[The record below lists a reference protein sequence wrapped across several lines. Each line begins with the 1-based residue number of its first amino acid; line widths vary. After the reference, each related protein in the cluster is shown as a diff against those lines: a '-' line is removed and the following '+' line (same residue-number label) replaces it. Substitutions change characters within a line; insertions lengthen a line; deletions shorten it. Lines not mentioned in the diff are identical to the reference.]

1 MHPAT
6 MRATFDRAFAVLALA
21 LSGSA
26 AASQGTPAGAPGP
39 YAPVGLFF
47 GAIEDGERIF
57 TPTRLLPFDHPEA
70 GGHQFPT
77 VIQLHGTEFPLL
89 VWLGARAGYQLW
101 PTLERYPTEP
111 ANDWP
116 YRGFRAPPDTSK
128 LAVARVTE
136 HNAANSPLPGLRA
149 VLFDRGAL
157 VAFIVDTRG
166 LTLAE
171 RGMSRATAMGLDL
184 TRADLL
190 ERVQRAAP
198 PDASQGYDVVLYA
211 LRASSGAPQ
220 PKRERPAALGSRGRK
235 SARAMRG
242 P

>member
-1 MHPAT
+1 MHPAMT
-6 MRATFDRAFAVLALA
+6 RATLGRAFAVLALA
-21 LSGSA
+21 LSGSTA
-26 AASQGTPAGAPGP
+26 AAQGTPAGAPAP

-47 GAIEDGERIF
+47 GAIEGGERIF

-77 VIQLHGTEFPLL
+77 VTQLHGTEFPLL

-128 LAVARVTE
+128 LARARVTE
-136 HNAANSPLPGLRA
+136 HKAAATPLPGLRA
-149 VLFDRGAL
+149 ALFDGGAL
-157 VAFIVDTRG
+157 VAFIVDTRR

-184 TRADLL
+184 TRAELL
-190 ERVQRAAP
+190 ERVQRATP
-198 PDASQGYDVVLYA
+198 PDASQGYDLVLYA

-220 PKRERPAALGSRGRK
+220 REREHPAALGSRGPQ
-235 SARAMRG
+235 SARAIRG